1 MLGEGKTLSG
11 RGRAD
16 EILRLFEEDRQRLV
30 EYNRTD
36 ARLALEILEKLR
48 LVELAVERSRLTGLP
63 LDRVASSI
71 AAFDFLY
78 LSALGRRGV
87 VAPER
92 PRARARSS
100 SPRRA
105 GTCSSRCPGLYT
117 NVVVLDFK
125 SLYPSLIRTFEIDPL
140 NLVRPEAGQQDEDPI
155 VAPNGAAFARAQGHP
170 ERDPRRAHAAARG
183 GAPRRRHAS
192 RATRSRS

>member
-1 MLGEGKTLSG
+1 MRTRSCASSRRTGS
-11 RGRAD
+11 ASCD
-16 EILRLFEEDRQRLV
+16 
-30 EYNRTD
+30 YNRTD

-78 LSALGRRGV
+78 LSASCGRRARRG
-87 VAPER
+87 AER
-92 PRARARSS
+92 PRRRARWRS
-100 SPRRA
+100 RQA
-105 GTCSSRCPGLYT
+105 GGHVLEPLPGLYT

-140 NLVRPEAGQQDEDPI
+140 NLIRPEAGQQGEDPI
-155 VAPNGAAFARAQGHP
+155 VAPNGAAFAAPQGHP
-170 ERDPRRAHAAARG
+170 AAR
-183 GAPRRRHAS
+183 S
-192 RATRSRS
+192 STS